1 MDITTGRPA
10 WKKSTKCSSGGCVEV
25 APAPSAQLV
34 RDSKLLDESPILVF
48 AEARWREF
56 VAGVKDGQF
65 DL

>member
-1 MDITTGRPA
+1 VDMTTSQRA
-10 WKKSTKCSSGGCVEV
+10 WKKSSRCSSGGCVEV

-48 AEARWREF
+48 AQSRWREF